1 EFAADEKNPESLTVM
16 QVHVGGG
23 SERLGIAQGI
33 HWHMNVANEVEYIAT
48 DEKRQVIPWVRL
60 KDRFGN
66 VREFTVEGV
75 TPEQLARG
83 ERRRMDCMDCHNRP
97 SHTMAATPERA
108 IDELLARGAI
118 PRTL

>member
-1 EFAADEKNPESLTVM
+1 M

-48 DEKRQVIPWVRL
+48 DDKRQVIPWVRV

-66 VREFTVEGV
+66 VREFTR
-75 TPEQLARG
+75 RG
-83 ERRRMDCMDCHNRP
+83 RH
-97 SHTMAATPERA
+97 
-108 IDELLARGAI
+108 RGAARQRRA
-118 PRTL
+118 PADGLHGLPQSSEPPDGGDARAGGRRADRARR